1 MRTKLLFT
9 VAVVLMFASCEK
21 QTKERVNGEDYSAQF
36 AAMQQLVERGMEY
49 DITTVAQQIGG
60 TTGYWQVDAVLGYN
74 ADFSQVVTVYRNFA
88 DIGGEEPQGPIV
100 QFGANSQIVCYDLG
114 EADGRIVEQR
124 GEWNYEPRGLVLA
137 LYIPQFDDN
146 NAVDLECK
154 LLSLSPNAIVLEWV
168 ADGGEALR
176 ASLIPASMS
185 KLRIDEANCVAE
197 ILMAACRDFD
207 KESFAEALPGT
218 WTIDSELEYD
228 DEWQRVVG
236 EPYLLMGEAY
246 GEGGAK
252 AQYLFEAEGE
262 GVRNVQSE
270 ILGSESSVKD
280 FTWTYDV
287 ANSSLTLTGDEYNAE
302 YIVSGYNDDY
312 VVLDYNNMGMNIRM
326 VLKRKA

>member
-1 MRTKLLFT
+1 MLCLFLC
-9 VAVVLMFASCEK
+9 AVSCEK

-36 AAMQQLVERGMEY
+36 AAMQQLIEQGVEY

-124 GEWNYEPRGLVLA
+124 GEWSYEPRGLVLA
-137 LYIPQFDDN
+137 LYVPQFDDN

-185 KLRIDEANCVAE
+185 KLRIDETNCVAE

-218 WTIDSELEYD
+218 WTIDSE
-228 DEWQRVVG
+228 
-236 EPYLLMGEAY
+236 
-246 GEGGAK
+246 
-252 AQYLFEAEGE
+252 
-262 GVRNVQSE
+262 
-270 ILGSESSVKD
+270 
-280 FTWTYDV
+280 
-287 ANSSLTLTGDEYNAE
+287 
-302 YIVSGYNDDY
+302 
-312 VVLDYNNMGMNIRM
+312 
-326 VLKRKA
+326 